1 MATSTSLNELKE
13 NFFLCSVCLDQ
24 LNEPKMLPCLHR
36 YCSLCLKKVIQASND
51 GTIECPMCT
60 QVCQVPKGGV
70 DGFKTDFHMK
80 SVIEFLNLQKSVN
93 NGDLKE
99 CISCSKKNKV
109 FAYCFKCGD
118 FLCEQ
123 CYKFHKDSRM
133 LKDHQPHILKL
144 ANAEAMN
151 LTLEELSAFTE
162 DPRCHIHVK
171 QQAQLCCSTCRNV
184 PVCVPCTYS
193 KHKGHD
199 LHEVNELA
207 SHERMLLESKLTEI
221 NILKSRLYELPGKVE
236 VIIGKLSENN
246 AEKTETLKIQ
256 QKQLLYKLKDDK
268 KEVTTERENGL
279 MDINNRRDDEKLQI
293 SVREEKELSEVK
305 QKYEEI
311 TKQTERKYDQESV
324 DFNAKCDKR
333 EERVNGKLKILDDNV
348 KELSLDIDIRTKQQ
362 KDELQKISNHCK
374 QIIER
379 YENFTTITSSILAS
393 KDEWADAQC
402 IPDIREACEPL
413 IQEMKKEF
421 PDIESL
427 SDFIIGDITKCLF
440 ENVTI
445 SEHEES
451 VVKVEGFT
459 KDATWYMDDITST
472 LDGKIVITGA
482 SNDIPHITV
491 LDKSGHLE
499 TQHRIKL
506 TEDECLYC
514 CFLSPHKLATACTP
528 CEIGIYDIREGSF
541 VTKNVGDVIGN
552 WPANLGLECVTT
564 DPVNKHIIV
573 GTKSRNIYVFT
584 DQLKYCHS
592 IKLPD
597 VIKVVTD
604 ITVHRGNL
612 LVCDYDGETAYA
624 VSMEGSESNLMY
636 EFSKPDLDECD
647 WCPYGVC
654 TDKNEFIYM
663 LWGDKDFDESN
674 ILVQYSQDGGQLLT
688 TRPVDEDASCL
699 TIFGADGE
707 EKVLIATA
715 DTGKVYTYGILRL
728 SPCLAPEQK
737 QLWMPRYRF
746 SLR

>member
-1 MATSTSLNELKE
+1 MIDLSDKYTSPTRIMATSTSLNELKE

-24 LNEPKMLPCLHR
+24 FNEPKMLPCLHR
-36 YCSLCLKKVIQASND
+36 YCSLCLKTVIQASND
-51 GTIECPMCT
+51 GTIECPMCK
-60 QVCQVPKGGV
+60 QVCQVPKKGV

-80 SVIEFLNLQKSVN
+80 SVLEFLNLQKSAN

-207 SHERMLLESKLTEI
+207 SHERILLESKLTEI

-236 VIIGKLSENN
+236 VTIGKLSENN
-246 AEKTETLKIQ
+246 AEKAETLKIQ
-256 QKQLLYKLKDDK
+256 HEQLLCKLKDDK
-268 KEVTTERENGL
+268 KKVTTERENGL
-279 MDINNRRDDEKLQI
+279 MDINYRRDDEKLQVR
-293 SVREEKELSEVK
+293 VREEKELSEVK

-311 TKQTERKYDQESV
+311 TKETERKYDHESLV
-324 DFNAKCDKR
+324 FNEKCDKR
-333 EERVNGKLKILDDNV
+333 EGIVDGKLKKLDDNL
-348 KELSLDIDIRTKQQ
+348 KELSVDIGIRTKQHM
-362 KDELQKISNHCK
+362 DELQKISNHCQ

-379 YENFTTITSSILAS
+379 YENFTTTTSSILAS
-393 KDEWADAQC
+393 KDEWIDAQC

-413 IQEMKKEF
+413 VQEMKKEF
-421 PDIESL
+421 LDIESI
-427 SDFIIGDITKCLF
+427 SDFTIGDITKNLF
-440 ENVTI
+440 DNVTI

-451 VVKVEGFT
+451 VVIVKVFIGNL
-459 KDATWYMDDITST
+459 TWYIDDITST
-472 LDGKIVITGA
+472 LDGKIVITGG
-482 SNDIPHITV
+482 SDDINHIT
-491 LDKSGHLE
+491 LLNKRGHVM
-499 TQHRIKL
+499 TQHRIKP
-506 TEDECLYC
+506 TEQVWFYC
-514 CFLSPHKLATACTP
+514 CFLSPHKLATASTP
-528 CEIGIYDIREGSF
+528 GEIGIYDIREGSF

-552 WPANLGLECVTT
+552 WPANLNLNCVTT

-573 GTKSRNIYVFT
+573 GTESRDIYVFT

-592 IKLPD
+592 ITLPD

-604 ITVHRGNL
+604 ITVYRGNL
-612 LVCDYDGETAYA
+612 LVCDNGSRGAYA
-624 VSMEGSESNLMY
+624 VSMEGSESKLMY
-636 EFSKPDLDECD
+636 GFSKPDVDECD
-647 WCPYGVC
+647 WCPLKVC
-654 TDKNEFIYM
+654 TDKYEFIYM
-663 LWGDKDFDESN
+663 LWKAKISRQVRC
-674 ILVQYSQDGGQLLT
+674 ILVQYSQDGRQVLT
-688 TRPVDEDASCL
+688 TRSVDKDTVCL
-699 TIFGADGE
+699 TILDANGE
-707 EKVLIATA
+707 EKVLIATSHM
-715 DTGKVYTYGILRL
+715 KEVHTYGLL
-728 SPCLAPEQK
+728 VK
-737 QLWMPRYRF
+737 
-746 SLR
+746 